1 MVEQAKLIHRSHGQ
15 RFESA
20 TAYIIKTILY
30 ICSMKKEFGK
40 WLMDIA
46 KYMATALL
54 LSSAFGDME
63 NPLVVISVIIAT
75 ASTLVFGLVLV
86 KDKKEEKEI

>member
-1 MVEQAKLIHRSHGQ
+1 METKV
-15 RFESA
+15 
-20 TAYIIKTILY
+20 Y
-30 ICSMKKEFGK
+30 ICGMKKELGK

-63 NPLVVISVIIAT
+63 NILVVISVIIAT
-75 ASTLVFGLVLV
+75 ALTLFVGLLLV
-86 KDKKEEKEI
+86 KDKKEEKEV